1 MVYQLLALGILAGFY
16 ACYFG
21 KMLSQR
27 RRGIHTDQMGRG
39 KTGRVRAIEIAVKCV
54 TALLPAAQVVCIAL
68 RLTALPDWA
77 RILGAVLGA
86 LGIAAFAAAMLC
98 MKDSWRAGVSA
109 REKTELVTDGIY
121 RISRNPAFL
130 GFDLMYLGILLLFF
144 SWPLCVLTALA
155 ALLLHVQVVCVEEAH
170 LRVAFGQAYLDYCGQ
185 VCRYIG
191 RKS

>member
-1 MVYQLLALGILAGFY
+1 MVYQLLALLILAGFY

-27 RRGIHTDQMGRG
+27 RRGIRTDQMGRG

-68 RLTALPDWA
+68 KLTALPDWA

-86 LGIAAFAAAMLC
+86 LGVAAFAAAALC

-109 REKTELVTDGIY
+109 QEKTELVTGGIY

-130 GFDLMYLGILLLFF
+130 GFDLMYLGMLLLFF
-144 SWPLCVLTALA
+144 SWPLCALTVLA
-155 ALLLHVQVVCVEEAH
+155 ALLLHVQVVCVEETH
-170 LRVAFGQAYLDYCGQ
+170 LRAAFGQAYLEYCGR
-185 VCRYIG
+185 VCRYLG

>member
-1 MVYQLLALGILAGFY
+1 MVYQLLALVILAGFY

-27 RRGIHTDQMGRG
+27 RRGIRTDQMGRG

-68 RLTALPDWA
+68 KLTALPDWA

-86 LGIAAFAAAMLC
+86 LGVAAFVAAMLC

-109 REKTELVTDGIY
+109 QEKTQLVTGGIY

-130 GFDLMYLGILLLFF
+130 GFDLMYLGLLLLFF
-144 SWPLCVLTALA
+144 SWPLCALTVLA
-155 ALLLHVQVVCVEEAH
+155 ALLLHVQVVCVEETH
-170 LRVAFGQAYLDYCGQ
+170 LRAAFGQAYLDYSGQ
-185 VCRYIG
+185 VCRYLG

>member
-1 MVYQLLALGILAGFY
+1 MVYQLLALVILAGFY

-27 RRGIHTDQMGRG
+27 RRGIRTDQMGRG

-68 RLTALPDWA
+68 KLTALPDWA

-86 LGIAAFAAAMLC
+86 LGVAAFVAAMLC

-109 REKTELVTDGIY
+109 QEKTKLVTGGIY

-130 GFDLMYLGILLLFF
+130 GFDLMYLGLLLLFF
-144 SWPLCVLTALA
+144 SWPLCALTVLA
-155 ALLLHVQVVCVEEAH
+155 ALLLHVQVVCVEETH
-170 LRVAFGQAYLDYCGQ
+170 LRAAFGQAYLDYCGQ
-185 VCRYIG
+185 VCRYLG

>member
-27 RRGIHTDQMGRG
+27 RRGIRTDQMGRG

-54 TALLPAAQVVCIAL
+54 TALLPAAQLVCIAL

-109 REKTELVTDGIY
+109 REKTELVTGGIY

>member
-27 RRGIHTDQMGRG
+27 RRGIRTDQMGRG

-54 TALLPAAQVVCIAL
+54 TVLLPAAQAVCIAL

>member
-1 MVYQLLALGILAGFY
+1 MIYQLLALLILAFFY

-27 RRGIHTDQMGRG
+27 RRGIRTDQMGRG

-54 TALLPAAQVVCIAL
+54 TALLPIEQVVCIAL
-68 RLTALPDWA
+68 KRTALPDWT
-77 RILGAVLGA
+77 RILGALLGA
-86 LGIAAFAAAMLC
+86 LGVAAFAAAALC

-109 REKTELVTDGIY
+109 QEKTELVTDGIY

-144 SWPLCVLTALA
+144 SWPLCVLTVLA
-155 ALLLHVQVVCVEEAH
+155 ALLLHVQVVCVEETH
-170 LRVAFGQAYLDYCGQ
+170 LRAAFGQAYLDYSGQ
-185 VCRYIG
+185 VCRYLG

>member
-1 MVYQLLALGILAGFY
+1 MVYQLLALAILAGFY

-27 RRGIHTDQMGRG
+27 RRGIRTDQMGRG

-68 RLTALPDWA
+68 KLTALPDWA

-86 LGIAAFAAAMLC
+86 LGVAAFVAAMLC
-98 MKDSWRAGVSA
+98 MKDNWRAGVSA
-109 REKTELVTDGIY
+109 QEKTELVTGGIY

-144 SWPLCVLTALA
+144 SWPLCLLTVLA
-155 ALLLHVQVVCVEEAH
+155 ALLLHVQVVCVEAAH
-170 LRVAFGQAYLDYCGQ
+170 LRAAFGQAYLDYCGQ
-185 VCRYIG
+185 VCRYLG

>member
-27 RRGIHTDQMGRG
+27 RRGIRTDQMGRG

-54 TALLPAAQVVCIAL
+54 TALLPAAQLVCIAL

-98 MKDSWRAGVSA
+98 MNDSWRAGVSA
-109 REKTELVTDGIY
+109 REKTELVTGGIY

>member
-1 MVYQLLALGILAGFY
+1 MVYQLLALVILAGFY

-27 RRGIHTDQMGRG
+27 RRGIRTDQMGRG

-86 LGIAAFAAAMLC
+86 LGIAAFAAAIVC

-109 REKTELVTDGIY
+109 REKTELVTGGIY

-130 GFDLMYLGILLLFF
+130 GFDLMYLGVALMYGNI
-144 SWPLCVLTALA
+144 LTAAFSISAAVMLHLQILQEEKYMLA
-155 ALLLHVQVVCVEEAH
+155 TFGSAYAAYSA
-170 LRVAFGQAYLDYCGQ
+170 RVARYL
-185 VCRYIG
+185 G
-191 RKS
+191 RKRA

>member
-27 RRGIHTDQMGRG
+27 RRGIRTDQMGRG

-86 LGIAAFAAAMLC
+86 LGIAAFAAAIVC

-109 REKTELVTDGIY
+109 REKTELVTGGIY

>member
-27 RRGIHTDQMGRG
+27 RRGIRTDQMGRG

-54 TALLPAAQVVCIAL
+54 TALLPAAQLVCIAL

-170 LRVAFGQAYLDYCGQ
+170 LRIAFGQAYLDYCGQ

>member
-1 MVYQLLALGILAGFY
+1 MVYQLLALLILAGFY

-27 RRGIHTDQMGRG
+27 RRGIRTDQMGRG

-54 TALLPAAQVVCIAL
+54 TALLPAVQVVCIAL
-68 RLTALPDWA
+68 KLTALPDWA

-109 REKTELVTDGIY
+109 QEKTQLVTGGIY
-121 RISRNPAFL
+121 RFSRNPAFL

-144 SWPLCVLTALA
+144 SWPLCLLTVLA

-170 LRVAFGQAYLDYCGQ
+170 LRAAFGQAYLEYCGR
-185 VCRYIG
+185 VCRYLG

>member
-1 MVYQLLALGILAGFY
+1 MVYQLFALVILAGFY

-27 RRGIHTDQMGRG
+27 RRGIRTDQMGRG

-68 RLTALPDWA
+68 ELTMLPDWA
-77 RILGAVLGA
+77 RILGVVTGTLGV
-86 LGIAAFAAAMLC
+86 AAFAAAALC
-98 MKDSWRAGVSA
+98 MRDNWRAGVPSQ
-109 REKTELVTDGIY
+109 EKTELVTGGIY

-144 SWPLCVLTALA
+144 SWPLCILTALA
-155 ALLLHVQVVCVEEAH
+155 ALLLHIQVVCVEEPH
-170 LRVAFGQAYLDYCGQ
+170 LHRAFGQAYLDYCGK
-185 VCRYIG
+185 VCRYFG